1 MFSPKFPLYNGCIVF
16 GSAIFCTLLM
26 QAPMPWIEVFDIGP
40 NWILIWLVTW
50 SIKRP
55 IYQAAIGGL
64 ALGLVLD
71 GMSSPVPTH
80 IYPMVIVGT
89 LTVLLY
95 RVFVKKIQEDFISVA
110 LIVFGMAILFETM
123 RALQFSQIGDRAL
136 ADLWVYQQQVALSSA
151 ILSSLWAPVIHFPLH
166 RWWRLI
172 KAPHPL
178 KSKV

>member
-1 MFSPKFPLYNGCIVF
+1 MFSLLFPIFNGCIVIS
-16 GSAIFCTLLM
+16 SAILCFLLM
-26 QAPMPWIEVFDIGP
+26 QVRMPLIEVFDIGP
-40 NWILIWLVTW
+40 NWILIWLVSW
-50 SIKRP
+50 SIKRS
-55 IYQAAIGGL
+55 ILQAAIGGL
-64 ALGLVLD
+64 AIGLVLD
-71 GMSSPVPTH
+71 GMSGAIPTH
-80 IYPMVIVGT
+80 VYPMVIVGV

-95 RVFVKKIQEDFISVA
+95 RIFVKKIQEDFISVA
-110 LIVFGMAILFETM
+110 LIVFGMAILYETM
-123 RALQFSQIGDRAL
+123 RALQFSQVGDRAL